1 MDDAGTIAGHYRL
14 DPAQPSARSVGGLRA
29 FAATDERDPV
39 RKLIALQLR
48 PDLPARPRWLAPQGA
63 VPVEHAMMALDHGPG
78 RDPGGQPCWF
88 VLCPAPPGPA
98 LSVAP
103 AVWGEAEALRCLLVP
118 AAGALCALAERGLT
132 HRAIRPDNVFRAAAG
147 EKATL
152 GPCWAAPPGSLQP
165 AAYEPPY
172 AAMCLPTGRGQGG
185 ITDDVY
191 ALGVLLLWCV
201 LGGAADWAD
210 GVALAHRKL
219 EHGSLAALAGGARL
233 SASLQDLLHLMLADE
248 PDHRPTPQM
257 LLEPNQAR
265 SRRLATRPPARATRA
280 LDIGGESAWSARELA
295 AAIARHPEQ
304 GVGQLRAGLVDRWL
318 RRNLGDNGLAAR
330 VEECVHR
337 RAAEALSDE
346 SRAQAM
352 LVMRV
357 VAVLDPLAP
366 LVWRGATLF
375 PDGLGTLLASVL
387 ASGNGPIA
395 VALEELVANDGI
407 TQWCGCQT
415 RRRDLPALKQ
425 DARDW
430 RGWLATRG
438 PMGGVKRLVYALNP
452 LLLCGSPLLGGRLAV
467 RLTDLLPALEDAAG
481 QADRKRPPIDADIAA
496 FAAARADLALVV
508 ELGQVDGFATEA
520 DRAAVLGFFGRLQ
533 LRTHPA
539 PLPRLAAWL
548 LESGMIA
555 LTRWHS
561 LATRKALSEALAQH
575 AQAGQIAPMLAL
587 AEDSGAR
594 ASDRSGAAHAAARL
608 EAIAAERAFLAA
620 DAPQRAAGAERAG
633 QDIAAATGLVAT
645 LAAVL
650 VLALA
655 A

>member
-14 DPAQPSARSVGGLRA
+14 DPAQAPRPVGGLRA
-29 FAATDERDPV
+29 FAAGDQRDATL
-39 RKLIALQLR
+39 KLVAVQIR
-48 PDLPARPRWLAPQGA
+48 PDLPPRPRLLAARGM
-63 VPVEHAMMALDHGPG
+63 VPVEHAMIALDHGPG
-78 RDPGGQPCWF
+78 RDPGGQACWL
-88 VLCPAPPGPA
+88 VICPAPPGPA

-103 AVWGEAEALRCLLVP
+103 VVWGEAEVLRCLVVP
-118 AAGALCALAERGLT
+118 AAAALCALAERGLT
-132 HRAIRPDNVFRAAAG
+132 HRAIRPDNVFRAGPG
-147 EKATL
+147 EAVTL
-152 GPCWAAPPGSLQP
+152 GPCWAAPPSSLQP
-165 AAYEPPY
+165 AAFEPPY
-172 AAMCLPTGRGQGG
+172 AAMCLPAGRGEGG
-185 ITDDVY
+185 IADDVY
-191 ALGVLLLWCV
+191 ALGVLVLWCA
-201 LGGAADWAD
+201 LGGASDWAD
-210 GVALAHRKL
+210 GVALARRKL
-219 EHGSLAALAGGARL
+219 EHGSLAALASGARL
-233 SASLQDLLHLMLADE
+233 TASLQDLLHLMLADE

-257 LLEPNQAR
+257 LLGPSQAR
-265 SRRLATRPPARATRA
+265 SRRLATRPPARAARA
-280 LDIGGESAWSARELA
+280 LDIGCESAWSARELA
-295 AAIARHPEQ
+295 VVIARHPEEAA
-304 GVGQLRAGLVDRWL
+304 GQLRAGLVDRWL

-330 VEECVHR
+330 VEECVQR
-337 RAAEALSDE
+337 RAAEAVSDE

-375 PDGLGTLLASVL
+375 PDGLGALLASVL
-387 ASGNGPIA
+387 ALGNGPLA
-395 VALEELVANDGI
+395 VALEELVASDGI

-438 PMGGVKRLVYALNP
+438 PMGGLKRLVYALNP
-452 LLLCGSPLLGGRLAV
+452 LLLCGSPLLGGRLAA
-467 RLTDLLPALEDAAG
+467 RLTDLLPALEDAAA

-496 FAAARADLALVV
+496 FAAARADQALAV
-508 ELGQVDGFATEA
+508 ELGQMDGFATDA

-555 LTRWHS
+555 LTRWRS
-561 LATRKALSEALAQH
+561 LATRNALSEALARY

-594 ASDRSGAAHAAARL
+594 AADRSGAAHAAARL
-608 EAIAAERAFLAA
+608 ESIAAERAFLAA